1 MNINKR
7 NTNIYLTIVLIAFIL
22 FVIIL
27 IAAFKTYSQYKENNY
42 KYVNIPT
49 FYLHG
54 YGGTENSIKYMIN
67 SAVQKDITE
76 EVIKAK
82 VSKEGMVTFDGE
94 LSPDAKNPV
103 IEIIL
108 EDNRNKDLN
117 KNAQWIQ
124 QVIIATMSQHHFDQF
139 NFVAHSM
146 GNQSF
151 SYYMLNYGD
160 NQNLPKLNKQVSLAG
175 NFNGEVDI
183 DGLDLDVKLDENGKP
198 SKMLKAY
205 KDLLPMKKSYP
216 ETTRVL
222 NIYGDIE
229 DGTHSDNRVTNVS
242 SKSLRYLVGDKVSS
256 YEEFKVTG
264 KKADHSELH
273 DNTYVTNKM
282 NQFLWG
288 K

>member
-1 MNINKR
+1 MKINKR
-7 NTNIYLTIVLIAFIL
+7 RTNIYLTIVLITFIL
-22 FVIIL
+22 FVIIM

-42 KYVNIPT
+42 KYANIPT

-67 SAVQKDITE
+67 SAVQKEITE

-82 VSKEGMVTFDGE
+82 VSKEGMVTFEGA

-108 EDNRNKDLN
+108 EVNTNKDLN

-124 QVIIATMSQHHFDQF
+124 QVIIATMSQYHFDQF

-183 DGLDLDVKLDENGKP
+183 DGLDLDVKLDEDGKP
-198 SKMLKAY
+198 NKMLKAY

-216 ETTRVL
+216 KTTKVL

-242 SKSLRYLVGDKVSS
+242 SKALRYLVDDKVSN

-264 KKADHSELH
+264 QKADHSELH
-273 DNTYVTNKM
+273 DNTYVTDKM

>member
-1 MNINKR
+1 MKINKR
-7 NTNIYLTIVLIAFIL
+7 RTNIYLTIALIAFIL

-42 KYVNIPT
+42 KYANIPT

-67 SAVQKDITE
+67 SAVQKEITE

-82 VSKEGMVTFDGE
+82 VSKEGMVTFEGA

-108 EDNRNKDLN
+108 EDNTNKDLN

-124 QVIIATMSQHHFDQF
+124 QVIIATMSQHHFDLF

-183 DGLDLDVKLDENGKP
+183 DGLDLDVKLDEDGKP
-198 SKMLKAY
+198 NKMLKAY

-216 ETTRVL
+216 ETTKVL

-242 SKSLRYLVGDKVSS
+242 SKSLRYLVDDKVRS
-256 YEEFKVTG
+256 YEEFKVAG
-264 KKADHSELH
+264 RNADHSELH
-273 DNTYVTNKM
+273 DNSYVTDKM

>member
-1 MNINKR
+1 MKNSKHKS
-7 NTNIYLTIVLIAFIL
+7 NIYLTIVLIAFIL
-22 FVIIL
+22 FVIVM
-27 IAAFKTYSQYKENNY
+27 IAAFKTYSQHKENNY
-42 KYVNIPT
+42 KYTNTPT

-54 YGGTENSIKYMIN
+54 YGGTENSIKFLID
-67 SAVQKDITE
+67 SAIEEDITQ
-76 EVIKAK
+76 EVVKAK
-82 VSKEGMVTFDGE
+82 VSEKGTVTFEGE
-94 LSPDAKNPV
+94 LSPEAKNPV

-108 EDNRNKDLN
+108 EDNTNKDLN

-124 QVIIATMSQHHFDQF
+124 QVIIAMMSQYHFDQF

-183 DGLDLDVKLDENGKP
+183 DGLDLDVKLDEDGKP
-198 SKMLKAY
+198 NKMLKAY

-216 ETTRVL
+216 KTTKVL

-242 SKSLRYLVGDKVSS
+242 SKSLRYLVDDKVSS
-256 YEEFKVTG
+256 YEEFKVIG
-264 KKADHSELH
+264 QKADHSELH
-273 DNTYVTNKM
+273 DNTYVTDKM